1 MKINEITNPYLRG
14 IVKGLTGVSY
24 EPTDDA
30 EVNAFITPDQAKKLN
45 IKSGN
50 YKMSRQEMHDLDRG
64 VIPNRFQSPIPSPN
78 PTPSPSPLPDPSPA
92 PAPAPTPAPTPKPSP
107 EPRSRSSQANLKARL
122 RTNQGIGQKT
132 PKGYSKSRVGTP
144 VQKLVG
150 ADPSGNPVFATVREY
165 KEK

>member
-92 PAPAPTPAPTPKPSP
+92 PAPAPTPKPTP
-107 EPRSRSSQANLKARL
+107 EEIRKAK
-122 RTNQGIGQKT
+122 QKAAQQEID
-132 PKGYSKSRVGTP
+132 KKN
-144 VQKLVG
+144 K
-150 ADPSGNPVFATVREY
+150 
-165 KEK
+165 K